1 VFQLESRGMKDLI
14 KRLQPRLLRGHHRAG
29 GAVSSGPAAVGH
41 GRRLHQPQARPPPCD
56 THIPDLEPMLA
67 NTYGVILYQEQ
78 VMQIAQV
85 LAGYTLGGADM
96 LRRAM
101 GKKKAEEMAK
111 QRESFTAGRQ
121 RSAASAGGGSIF
133 DLMEKFAGY
142 GFNKS
147 HSAAYA
153 LVSYQTAWLKAT
165 TRPSSWPRC
174 CQRTC
179 SNTDKVVRF
188 SVDVEEG
195 SIIYGL
201 GAIKGLGEGPID
213 ALNSARRSGGRF
225 IDLFDFCRRCDSH
238 KLNKRAL
245 EALIKSGAMDE
256 LGSDRA
262 TLPATLPNALQAAE
276 QSAAN
281 SASGTRDLFGEL
293 LPGSLISSQP
303 VMQVSAQRWSLREQL
318 QAEKETLGLYL
329 SGHPIEQY
337 RDELRAMK
345 VTQIAD
351 LQPDNGP
358 QLFAGLL
365 LGVRTLRS
373 KRGDTMA
380 FLTLDDRTARIE
392 ISLFADD
399 YQQQR
404 DKLIKDEILLIEAS
418 VSLDEYNSSLKARA
432 KSLST
437 LDEARTRL
445 VRQLELDLR
454 GDALPNDFDRQ
465 LAELLAPYRGDGCP
479 VLLNYRGDAVGGR
492 IHLGAAWRVRP
503 TDQLLERLRGQFG
516 IDRVRMSYH

>member
-1 VFQLESRGMKDLI
+1 
-14 KRLQPRLLRGHHRAG
+14 
-29 GAVSSGPAAVGH
+29 
-41 GRRLHQPQARPPPCD
+41 
-56 THIPDLEPMLA
+56 
-67 NTYGVILYQEQ
+67 
-78 VMQIAQV
+78 
-85 LAGYTLGGADM
+85 
-96 LRRAM
+96 
-101 GKKKAEEMAK
+101 
-111 QRESFTAGRQ
+111 
-121 RSAASAGGGSIF
+121 
-133 DLMEKFAGY
+133 MEKFAGY

-153 LVSYQTAWLKAT
+153 LVSYQTAWLKHHYPAFFMAAVL
-165 TRPSSWPRC
+165 SADMHDNC
-174 CQRTC
+174 
-179 SNTDKVVRF
+179 DKV
-188 SVDVEEG
+188 VEEG

-262 TLPATLPNALQAAE
+262 TLLATLPNALQAAE